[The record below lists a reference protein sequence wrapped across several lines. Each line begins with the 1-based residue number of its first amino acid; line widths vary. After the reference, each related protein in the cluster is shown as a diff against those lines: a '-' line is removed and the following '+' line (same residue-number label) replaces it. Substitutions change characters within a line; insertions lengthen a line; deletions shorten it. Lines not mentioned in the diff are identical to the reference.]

1 MKVLEK
7 KMDLYKVSYIKE
19 LLERHGFHFSKSM
32 GQNFLIDESVPRRI
46 VQLSHVG
53 REHGVLEIG
62 PGIGALTVQLSALA
76 GKVVSVE
83 LDKKLRPLLEET
95 LSGLSNS
102 TVVMGDILKTDIGA
116 LAEEHFKGL
125 EPCVCANLPYNIT
138 TPVMTK
144 LIDTGIFSFIT
155 VMIQREVARRICA
168 VPGSGDYGAF
178 TVYVNY
184 HMEPQL
190 LFDVPPGCFMPQPKV
205 TSSVIK
211 LVRRDKPPAE
221 VQDKALF
228 FRVVRASF
236 AQRRKTLLNG
246 LSAAFPVSKEELQR
260 VIEDC
265 GFDPRVRG
273 ETLSI
278 GEFAMV
284 ANRLVG
290 ALK

>member
-1 MKVLEK
+1 
-7 KMDLYKVSYIKE
+7 MDLYKVSYIKE

-46 VQLSHVG
+46 VQLSQVG

-168 VPGSGDYGAF
+168 VPGGGDYGAF